1 MDFFERQAV
10 AKKKTLVLFLRIIV
24 SMLAL
29 VAAGGLGTY
38 GIAYLVTQANDGPE
52 HNALVSGIFVAL
64 VFFILVIGGTLHK
77 VWRLTRLGGAE
88 IANELGAQGIFSPQT
103 FEQKQ
108 LFNIV
113 QEMSIA
119 SGIPVPGI
127 FILEDKTI
135 NAFAAGFGIH
145 DAVIGVTQGA
155 LDHLTRDELQGVIAH
170 EFSHILN
177 GDTRINT
184 AFSGLVSG
192 LYLVTEFG
200 RAMVRPSRRW
210 SSSRRDGG
218 ALGYVF
224 ILLGLIGSFF
234 AKLVQSQVSQQ
245 REYLA
250 DASAVQFT
258 RNPDGIAMALNRIR
272 KGPGSTIESSH
283 RDSNRHLFFS
293 KAD

>member
-10 AKKKTLVLFLRIIV
+10 AKKKTLWLCVLVVLC
-24 SMLAL
+24 MLAL
-29 VAAGGLGTY
+29 VAIAGVGTY
-38 GIAYLVTQANDGPE
+38 GLADLYAKTNNGPP
-52 HNALVSGIFVAL
+52 HNALIAGIFVA
-64 VFFILVIGGTLHK
+64 VTFCVIVVGGTLHK
-77 VWRLTRLGGAE
+77 IWRLSRSGGAE
-88 IANELGAQGIFSPQT
+88 IANELGGQGLFSPQT
-103 FEQKQ
+103 FEQRQ
-108 LFNIV
+108 LFNVV

-119 SGIPVPGI
+119 AGIPVPGI
-127 FILEDKTI
+127 YILDEPSI
-135 NAFAAGFGIH
+135 NAFAAGFGTH

-155 LDHLTRDELQGVIAH
+155 LDHLTRNELQGVIAH

-200 RAMVRPSRRW
+200 RAMSRPGRRW
-210 SSSRRDGG
+210 SSRRRDGS

-224 ILLGLIGSFF
+224 ILLGWVGSFF

-258 RNPDGIAMALNRIR
+258 RNPEGIAMALNRIR
-272 KGPGSTIESSH
+272 KGPGSRIQNEH
-283 RDSNRHLFFS
+283 KDSNRHLFFS